1 MAKSKNPSGKKRL
14 RLLDPMRDGPGVE
27 KGEDTTPNLKFFFVS
42 LKRKFWKLITLN
54 LIMLVQIIPLLIC
67 AYARL
72 AGPSTPTQYYPLYAP
87 LLGAQTAL
95 PTSAGTTLF
104 NLFSGLFSVPIY
116 NTPVTWIMGGLIL
129 FHVVTY
135 GWQKVGC
142 TYILRNL
149 VRGDGVFIISDFFY
163 AIRRN
168 LKQGF
173 FMGLLDCFIIF
184 MLGFDFAYFYGAPAS
199 GFTNFM
205 YVMIIA
211 LAILWLIMRF
221 YIYLMLVTFD
231 MKIFKILKNALIF
244 TALGIKRNLMAILGI
259 VVMAALSVALVVLCV
274 QIHVYGIIIVPFL
287 FFLAIAAFMYTYAA
301 WPVIQRYMIDPVD
314 GGKNT
319 QVHEPAPEDSIP
331 EET

>member
-1 MAKSKNPSGKKRL
+1 MEKRKNPSGKKRL

-42 LKRKFWKLITLN
+42 LKRKFWKLVTLN
-54 LIMLVQIIPLLIC
+54 LLMLVQIIPLLIC
-67 AYARL
+67 LYAYL
-72 AGPSTPTQYYPLYAP
+72 AGPSTPTLYYPLYAP

-95 PTSAGTTLF
+95 PTSESTTLF

-116 NTPVTWIMGGLIL
+116 NTPVTWIIGGFLL

-149 VRGDGVFIISDFFY
+149 VRGDGVFIFSDFFY

-173 FMGLLDCFIIF
+173 FMGLLDCLIIF
-184 MLGFDFAYFYGAPAS
+184 ALVFDFEYFSSAAIS

-244 TALGIKRNLMAILGI
+244 TALGIKRNLMAVLGI
-259 VVMAALSVALVVLCV
+259 LLMTALCVAIVVLCV
-274 QIHVYGIIIVPFL
+274 QIHFYGIIIVPFL
-287 FFLAIAAFMYTYAA
+287 FFLAVMAFMYTYAA
-301 WPVIQRYMIDPVD
+301 WPVIQRYMID
-314 GGKNT
+314 GGAPQKNP
-319 QVHEPAPEDSIP
+319 EPDPEDGVP
-331 EET
+331 EEA